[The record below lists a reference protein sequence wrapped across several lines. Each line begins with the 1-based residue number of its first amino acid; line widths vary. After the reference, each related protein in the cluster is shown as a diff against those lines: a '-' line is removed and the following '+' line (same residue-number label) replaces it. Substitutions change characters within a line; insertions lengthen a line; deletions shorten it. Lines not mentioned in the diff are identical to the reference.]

1 MSRDFFQIHKKILIK
16 MIILNNA
23 VSVCTGERE
32 WNGEIKKQKEE
43 KKNLI
48 IIIQIYESITILW
61 NKADK

>member
-1 MSRDFFQIHKKILIK
+1 M
-16 MIILNNA
+16 
-23 VSVCTGERE
+23 ERL
-32 WNGEIKKQKEE
+32 KKQKEE

>member
-1 MSRDFFQIHKKILIK
+1 

-23 VSVCTGERE
+23 VSVCTGER
-32 WNGEIKKQKEE
+32 NGEIKNTERSE